1 MDLLKEKVPILVR
14 KLAIPASVGTLF
26 QTLYNIVDTYF
37 AGKIS
42 PEALSALSKSFPIYF
57 IIIATCIGV
66 TVAGTSLIGN
76 SIGEKDEK
84 KVLNYFVN
92 TIYFGVLISAII
104 TILGLYFSKSIYVLM
119 GSSITVTNLGLDYT
133 NVIFSGSILFVLV
146 VALNSLLHAEGD
158 TKTYRNVL
166 ILSFFLNIILN
177 PVLIFGFLFIPALG
191 VAGIGIATIITQL
204 VSLTIVL
211 FKVIQNKRIKS
222 LHREFLI
229 PKIRYLVNIFFQSMP
244 ISIAICGYS
253 VAAAI
258 IFTYVGMTSEYAAA
272 GYGAATRIEQVVL
285 LPILGINTALIS
297 IIAQNYGAQNH
308 DRIKETYFTAIKY
321 SFFIMVL
328 SGIFIFFTANIIPT
342 LFSNDPEVIEYGKR
356 YLKIS
361 AFVLPAYPFFFLSN
375 GFFMALK
382 KSENAMLNNIVRNVL
397 IPILVFYLAK
407 YISADF
413 DTFFWLWVVLQWIVS
428 ITLLIIVNYYLNN
441 RLNKSSTVIN
451 PQP

>member
-1 MDLLKEKVPILVR
+1 MNLLKDKVPILVR
-14 KLAIPASVGTLF
+14 KLAVPASVGTLF
-26 QTLYNIVDTYF
+26 QTLYNIVDTFF

-76 SIGEKDEK
+76 SMGENDEK

-92 TIYFGVLISAII
+92 TIYFGVMISIVI
-104 TILGLYFSKSIYVLM
+104 TILGLYFSKSIYFLM
-119 GSSITVTNLGLDYT
+119 GSSTTVTNLGLDYT
-133 NVIFSGSILFVLV
+133 NIVFSGSVLFVLV
-146 VALNSLLHAEGD
+146 VALNALLHAEGD

-166 ILSFFLNIILN
+166 ILSFILNIILN
-177 PVLIFGFLFIPALG
+177 PILIFGFLFIPALG
-191 VAGIGIATIITQL
+191 VKGIAIATIITQII
-204 VSLTIVL
+204 SLIIVL
-211 FKVIQNKRIKS
+211 LKVIQNKRIKN
-222 LHREFLI
+222 LQREFLI
-229 PKIRYLVNIFFQSMP
+229 PKISYLINIFFQSMP

-258 IFTYVGMTSEYAAA
+258 IFTYVGMTSEFAAA

-285 LPILGINTALIS
+285 LPILGINTAIIS
-297 IIAQNYGAQNH
+297 IISQNYGAKNY

-321 SFFIMVL
+321 SSFIMIL
-328 SGIFIFFTANIIPT
+328 SGIFIFLTSNIVPT
-342 LFSNDPEVIEYGKR
+342 LFSNSPEVIDYGKR

-397 IPILVFYLAK
+397 VPIFVFYLAK
-407 YISADF
+407 YLSADF
-413 DTFFWLWVVLQWIVS
+413 DTFFWLWVILQWSVS
-428 ITLLIIVNYYLNN
+428 IALVIIVNYYLNN
-441 RLNKSSTVIN
+441 RLNKSSAVIN

>member
-413 DTFFWLWVVLQWIVS
+413 DTFFWLWVVLQWTVS